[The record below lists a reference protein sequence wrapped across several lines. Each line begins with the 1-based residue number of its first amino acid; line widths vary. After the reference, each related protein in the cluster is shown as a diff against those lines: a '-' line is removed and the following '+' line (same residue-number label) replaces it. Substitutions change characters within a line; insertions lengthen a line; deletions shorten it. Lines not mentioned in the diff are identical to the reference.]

1 MSDRD
6 TDTGTPDTL
15 TPDAFS
21 PAGAAQTSEQLAA
34 TAFEPLSQAS
44 EQRRRINVTQVVLGV
59 AGVLVAAL
67 LFFLFTARS
76 LTLNIDA
83 EAEPD
88 FSLSGLNWSFGE
100 RLLVRPG
107 DYTLSIDAEGYH
119 PYEQT
124 VTVGDADTQQLDIR
138 LAPLPGTVT
147 LTTQPAGGE
156 IILDEL
162 SLGSAPLIDL
172 SLEAGI
178 YTVEATLDRYQR
190 WRGQIDVTG
199 RNQSQTVDIVLLPDW
214 ANIRFS
220 ASPSAVT
227 ASVDSQPVD
236 ITATGV
242 EVLSG
247 PRELT
252 LSAPGFM
259 PVTLPLNVVA
269 GVDQDLGA
277 VTLTPADATLTLES
291 SPPGAGV
298 TVDGTFAGLTPVVL
312 PLSPGDSHA
321 ISLSKAGYRGTSL
334 SLTLSR
340 GETASRSVTLAPEL
354 GEVRFAI
361 EPAEAEI
368 LINGQRVGTGSQ
380 SLSLPAV
387 QQRIAVQLEGYASFE
402 TEVLPKPG
410 LPQRISVTLLTEAA
424 ARKAAM
430 TPTITTPLGQT
441 MVLVDP
447 SVETQNPFTMGA
459 SRRDPGR
466 RANEVEHPVEL
477 RRAFYLASTETTNAQ
492 FRQYEATHDS
502 GLIESYSL
510 DRDHQPVAGISW
522 QQAASF
528 CNWLSR
534 LEGLPPFYRE
544 NQGIII
550 GFNPSST
557 GYRLPSE
564 AEWAFA
570 ARVDG
575 DALRRFAWGNDF
587 PPSAVVTNVAD
598 NTSALVTGRILN
610 GYTDQFVVS
619 APVGSFPANHR
630 GLHDMGGNV
639 AEWVHNGYA
648 IPSANAELAI
658 DPLGAQRGDNYTI
671 RGGSWALSRLSEL
684 RLTFRDYGERGRD
697 DLGFRIARYAE

>member
-1 MSDRD
+1 VD
-6 TDTGTPDTL
+6 L
-15 TPDAFS
+15 T
-21 PAGAAQTSEQLAA
+21 
-34 TAFEPLSQAS
+34 
-44 EQRRRINVTQVVLGV
+44 
-59 AGVLVAAL
+59 
-67 LFFLFTARS
+67 
-76 LTLNIDA
+76 
-83 EAEPD
+83 
-88 FSLSGLNWSFGE
+88 
-100 RLLVRPG
+100 
-107 DYTLSIDAEGYH
+107 
-119 PYEQT
+119 
-124 VTVGDADTQQLDIR
+124 
-138 LAPLPGTVT
+138 
-147 LTTQPAGGE
+147 
-156 IILDEL
+156 
-162 SLGSAPLIDL
+162 
-172 SLEAGI
+172 LEAGV
-178 YTVEATLDRYQR
+178 YRAEAVLDRYQR
-190 WRGQIDVTG
+190 WQGQIDVVG
-199 RNQSQTVDIVLLPDW
+199 RNQSQTVDVVLLPDW
-214 ANIRFS
+214 ANVRFS
-220 ASPSAVT
+220 ATPATVT
-227 ASVDSQPVD
+227 ASIDGQPAET
-236 ITATGV
+236 TATGV

-247 PRELT
+247 ERELT

-259 PVTLPLNVVA
+259 PLSLPLSIVA
-269 GVDQDLGA
+269 SVDQDLGA
-277 VTLTPADATLTLES
+277 VTLTPADAALTLES
-291 SPPGAGV
+291 TPPGAGV
-298 TVDGTFAGLTPVVL
+298 TVDGAFAGLTPLVV
-312 PLSPGDSHA
+312 PLSPGDRHA
-321 ISLSKAGYRGTSL
+321 ISLSRAGYLGASL
-334 SLTLSR
+334 SLTLAR
-340 GETASRSVTLAPEL
+340 GETASRTITLKPEL

-361 EPAEAEI
+361 EPTEADI
-368 LINGQRVGTGSQ
+368 LINGQRVGSGSQ

-387 QQRIAVQLEGYASFE
+387 QQRIAVQLDGYATFE

-410 LPQRISVTLLTEAA
+410 LPQQISVTLLTEAA

-430 TPTITTPLGQT
+430 TPTITTPLGQPL
-441 MVLVDP
+441 VLVDP

-477 RRAFYLASTETTNAQ
+477 RRAFYIASTETTNAQ
-492 FRQYEATHDS
+492 FRQYESTHDS

-510 DRDHQPVAGISW
+510 DRDHQPAAGISW

-570 ARVDG
+570 ARVEG
-575 DALRRFAWGNDF
+575 GALRRFAWGDDF

-639 AEWVHNGYA
+639 AEWVHDGYA

>member
-1 MSDRD
+1 MSDHDDKLTAD
-6 TDTGTPDTL
+6 TF
-15 TPDAFS
+15 A
-21 PAGAAQTSEQLAA
+21 PAGGQSNESLAA
-34 TAFEPLSQAS
+34 TTFEPLSQATS
-44 EQRRRINVTQVVLGV
+44 EKRRVSATQIAAGIAGIFVV
-59 AGVLVAAL
+59 AL

-76 LTLNIDA
+76 LTLNIVA
-83 EAEPD
+83 EADPD

-100 RLLVRPG
+100 RILVRPG
-107 DYTLSIDAEGYH
+107 EYVLKVSAEGYH
-119 PYEQT
+119 PYEQNIT
-124 VTVGDADTQQLDIR
+124 VSDADTQQLEIQ

-147 LTTQPAGGE
+147 LTTRPAGAV
-156 IILDEL
+156 ITVDETVL
-162 SLGSAPLIDL
+162 GPSPLTDRVFETGRYAVSASLA
-172 SLEAGI
+172 
-178 YTVEATLDRYQR
+178 RYQR
-190 WRGQIDVTG
+190 WQGELEVIG
-199 RNQSQTVDIVLLPDW
+199 RNQSQTLEIMMVPDW
-214 ANIRFS
+214 AQVTFTTAPVS
-220 ASPSAVT
+220 VT
-227 ASVDSQPVD
+227 ATVDGEVSE
-236 ITATGV
+236 ITERGV

-247 PRELT
+247 ERNLT

-259 PVTLPLNVVA
+259 PATIPLTIVA
-269 GVDQDLGA
+269 GVDQDLGSI
-277 VTLTPADATLTLES
+277 TLTPADATLTLNS
-291 SPPGAGV
+291 TPAGAGV
-298 TVDGTFAGLTPVVL
+298 SVNGTFAGLTPMVL
-312 PLSPGDSHA
+312 PLSPGENHT
-321 ISLSKAGYRGTSL
+321 ISLSKAGYRGARLSL
-334 SLTLSR
+334 SLSR
-340 GETASRSVTLAPEL
+340 GETAERAVTLQPEL

-368 LINGQRVGTGSQ
+368 VVNGEVMGTGSQ
-380 SLSLPAV
+380 VLSLPAV
-387 QQRIAVQLEGYASFE
+387 QQRVEVRLAGYAGFE
-402 TEVLPKPG
+402 TQVLPKPG
-410 LPQRISVTLLTEAA
+410 LAQQVSVTLLTEAA

-430 TPTITTPLGQT
+430 TPTVTTGLGNT
-441 MVLVDP
+441 LVLIDP

-477 RRAFYLASTETTNAQ
+477 RRAFYIASTETTNAQ
-492 FRQYEATHDS
+492 FRQYEASHDS

-510 DRDHQPVAGISW
+510 DRDQQPVAGISW

-534 LEGLPPFYRE
+534 REGLPPFYRE

-550 GFNPSST
+550 GFNPGSI

-570 ARVDG
+570 ARVEG
-575 DALRRFAWGNDF
+575 DTLRRFAWGDDL

-619 APVGSFPANHR
+619 APVGSFPPNHR

-639 AEWVHNGYA
+639 AEWVHDGYQ
-648 IPSANAELAI
+648 IPSANAELSI
-658 DPLGAQRGDNYTI
+658 DPLGSQRGDNYTI

>member
-1 MSDRD
+1 MTERDADSD
-6 TDTGTPDTL
+6 TPDTL
-15 TPDAFS
+15 KPDAFS
-21 PAGAAQTSEQLAA
+21 PATPSQGGDQLAA
-34 TAFEPLSQAS
+34 TAFEPLSQS
-44 EQRRRINVTQVVLGV
+44 SQQKQRVNATQIALGV
-59 AGVLVAAL
+59 AGVLIAAL

-83 EAEPD
+83 EAQPD

-107 DYTLSIDAEGYH
+107 NYTLSINAEGYH

-124 VTVGDADTQQLDIR
+124 ITVGDADTQQLDIR

-147 LTTQPAGGE
+147 IATQPAGGE

-162 SLGSAPLIDL
+162 SLGSAPLVDL
-172 SLEAGI
+172 TLEAGV
-178 YTVEATLDRYQR
+178 YRVEAVLDRYQR
-190 WRGQIDVTG
+190 WQGQIDVVG
-199 RNQSQTVDIVLLPDW
+199 RNQSQTVDVVLLPDW
-214 ANIRFS
+214 ANVRFS
-220 ASPSAVT
+220 ATPATVT
-227 ASVDSQPVD
+227 ASIDGQPAET
-236 ITATGV
+236 TATGV

-247 PRELT
+247 ERELT

-259 PVTLPLNVVA
+259 PLTLPLSIVA

-291 SPPGAGV
+291 TPSGAGV
-298 TVDGTFAGLTPVVL
+298 TVNGAFAGLTPLVV
-312 PLSPGDSHA
+312 PLSPGDRHA
-321 ISLSKAGYRGTSL
+321 ISLSKAGYLGANL
-334 SLTLSR
+334 SLTLAR
-340 GETASRSVTLAPEL
+340 GETGSRAVTLKPEL

-361 EPAEAEI
+361 EPAGADI
-368 LINGQRVGTGSQ
+368 LINGQRVGSGSQ

-387 QQRIAVQLEGYASFE
+387 QQRIAVQLDGYAAFE
-402 TEVLPKPG
+402 TDVLPKPG
-410 LPQRISVTLLTEAA
+410 LPQQISVTLLTEAA

-441 MVLVDP
+441 LVLVDP

-477 RRAFYLASTETTNAQ
+477 RRAFYIASTETTNAQ

-570 ARVDG
+570 ARVEG
-575 DALRRFAWGNDF
+575 DALRRFAWGDDF

-639 AEWVHNGYA
+639 AEWVHDGYA